1 MSAVGVL
8 AFGDDITDQAL
19 YVAVELQDFFEAC
32 CLLVCDVLDFALFL
46 YLCLPFVTNKNSGE
60 GDFIFLR
67 KSKQNFLWKLIF

>member
-46 YLCLPFVTNKNSGE
+46 YLFKTESLQNR
-60 GDFIFLR
+60 IFCG
-67 KSKQNFLWKLIF
+67 S